1 MTCTTPTKDVAPYI
15 TGAAPFNTS
24 TRCVPVKSK
33 VVMAGLN
40 APPQGTPSTTSKKAS
55 NSCNPQKDGTAL
67 DGPASPP
74 AGASTPGTKLSAPA
88 ISVAPRAAIS
98 LPETTEISAGIRS
111 AGSGILVAVTTTT
124 SRPSAIESM
133 GMANSTATAQP
144 TVAVNFKTCLQGQTR
159 RIEGNDADQLKI
171 ALR

>member
-40 APPQGTPSTTSKKAS
+40 APPQGTPSTTSKNAS

-74 AGASTPGTKLSAPA
+74 AGASTPGTRLSTPA
-88 ISVAPRAAIS
+88 ISVAPRAAAS
-98 LPETTEISAGIRS
+98 LPETMEISAGIRS
-111 AGSGILVAVTTTT
+111 TGSGILVAVTTTA
-124 SRPSAIESM
+124 SRPSAIASM
-133 GMANSTATAQP
+133 GMANSTATAQLA
-144 TVAVNFKTCLQGQTR
+144 VAINFKTCLRGQTR
-159 RIEGNDADQLKI
+159 RKAATDQLKI
-171 ALR
+171 AIR